1 MRLGLVGAGW
11 WAREVHA
18 PAFQGAS
25 ARIQE
30 EKGIRVSV
38 VAPGGAHTEFAFGTG
53 RTPEDPRLKAFLR
66 PEEVAEAV
74 VFALAQ
80 PPHARVFLVG
90 MRPMVEPL

>member
-1 MRLGLVGAGW
+1 M
-11 WAREVHA
+11 
-18 PAFQGAS
+18 
-25 ARIQE
+25 
-30 EKGIRVSV
+30 
-38 VAPGGAHTEFAFGTG
+38 HTEFAFGTG
-53 RTPEDPRLKAFLR
+53 RTPEDSRLKAFLR